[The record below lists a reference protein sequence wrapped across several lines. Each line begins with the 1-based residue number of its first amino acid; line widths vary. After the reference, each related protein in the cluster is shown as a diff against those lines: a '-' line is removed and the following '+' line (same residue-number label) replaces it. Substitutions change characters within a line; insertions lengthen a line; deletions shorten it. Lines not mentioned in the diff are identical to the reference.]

1 MVDYKNTLR
10 CYKIDDGSECW
21 NLETENSFT
30 ISNSKFSLIIVDDM
44 VIFSN
49 SIGDITAAD
58 IETGLIAWQL
68 PTQSSNIIN
77 ETYSFKI
84 SQLVS
89 DGKSIFFS
97 NNKNEFYSV
106 DLKTGVTNWINDIN
120 SNLTPIIIGN
130 LVFTV
135 SNNGYLYVI

>member
-1 MVDYKNTLR
+1 
-10 CYKIDDGSECW
+10 
-21 NLETENSFT
+21 
-30 ISNSKFSLIIVDDM
+30 M

-49 SIGDITAAD
+49 SIGDITAVD
-58 IETGLIAWQL
+58 IETGLIVWQL

-130 LVFTV
+130 
-135 SNNGYLYVI
+135 

>member
-1 MVDYKNTLR
+1 VAITH
-10 CYKIDDGSECW
+10 
-21 NLETENSFT
+21 
-30 ISNSKFSLIIVDDM
+30 SK
-44 VIFSN
+44 
-49 SIGDITAAD
+49 
-58 IETGLIAWQL
+58 QY
-68 PTQSSNIIN
+68 IIN

-130 LVFTV
+130 LVFH
-135 SNNGYLYVI
+135 SI